1 MQIDAMTM
9 GCARRALRK
18 ATGDHLYDPN
28 VTLIDFGRPKRRGRI
43 MCEELAVRVH
53 VRRKLAGFALET
65 ALLRGTTTAS
75 IPREI
80 GGFPTDV
87 IEATYRAHLWP
98 WSYEWRRASTSARA
112 RRSDPL
118 RGGISI
124 SDEYHAAYATLGG
137 LVADRRSG
145 AEMILS
151 NWHVLVASWRARAG
165 QRIVQPG
172 RLDGGSPADTVAALT
187 RHAMAANLDAAVATL
202 TGRRELLNDQLQLGP
217 VRGVENAE
225 LGMRAVKSGRRSAV
239 TYGAV
244 VGIEGEAK
252 LTYSGVQ
259 RVIRRVVTIEPANAG
274 SEVSAGGDSG
284 SWWLEMTSRRAVGLH
299 FAGSNGPETA
309 LAMDMPAV
317 LNALDVAVVI

>member
-1 MQIDAMTM
+1 MQPDAVTM

-28 VTLIDFGRPKRRGRI
+28 VTLIDFGRPRRGGRI

-53 VRRKLAGFALET
+53 VRRKLAGYALES

-75 IPREI
+75 IPRAIE
-80 GGFPTDV
+80 GFPTDV
-87 IEATYRAHLWP
+87 IEATYRTHLWP
-98 WSYEWRRASTSARA
+98 WAYAWRPTSRNARA
-112 RRSDPL
+112 RRADPL

-124 SDEYHAAYATLGG
+124 SDEYHNAYATLGG
-137 LVADRRSG
+137 LVADRASG

-151 NWHVLVASWRARAG
+151 NWHVLVAAWRARAG

-172 RLDGGSPADTVAALT
+172 RLDGGTAADAVAALT
-187 RHAMAANLDAAVATL
+187 RDAMAANLDAAVAAL

-217 VRGVENAE
+217 VRGVGSAD
-225 LGMRAVKSGRRSAV
+225 LDMRIVKSGRRTAV
-239 TYGAV
+239 THGAV

-252 LTYSGVQ
+252 LTYGGIQ
-259 RVIRRVVTIEPANAG
+259 RVIKRVVTIEPPAAG

-284 SWWLEMTSRRAVGLH
+284 SWWLDVGSRRAVGLH
-299 FAGSNGPETA
+299 FAGSDAPETA

-317 LNALDVAVVI
+317 LNALNVAVVV